1 MRIGVNVASFISL
14 GTDPVII
21 KWWLIVLSKMAI
33 ELVTYLCMAK
43 GSEYIG
49 EQLRFASRM
58 ELISESGGRKN
69 S

>member
-1 MRIGVNVASFISL
+1 
-14 GTDPVII
+14 
-21 KWWLIVLSKMAI
+21 MAI